1 MSNISSNKKLYAAIA
16 LSAAFGAVVMSSIDK
31 IDQES
36 GAPKL
41 KVEPKVCEIAAKTP
55 TDIKAKNPSLY
66 GEIDEACAAQNLA
79 PDVHAFWNS
88 YPGS

>member
-1 MSNISSNKKLYAAIA
+1 MSNISSNKKLYAVIA
-16 LSAAFGAVVMSSIDK
+16 LSAAFLAAVMSSIDK
-31 IDQES
+31 REQEPA
-36 GAPKL
+36 APKL

-55 TDIKAKNPSLY
+55 ADIKAKNPSLY
-66 GEIDEACAAQNLA
+66 SEIDEACAAQNLA